1 MPDLN
6 ANVLFGLCSFFIFI
20 LTILH
25 RDCAKPNSLYFFA
38 PADGMIMN
46 YFVPVCPLLP
56 SSAETAAV
64 LRLPNLS
71 VPACIMPYT

>member
-1 MPDLN
+1 MPMFWFDGAFLYYN
-6 ANVLFGLCSFFIFI
+6 DFAQRLCKRKQMVI
-20 LTILH
+20 
-25 RDCAKPNSLYFFA
+25 FFA
-38 PADGMIMN
+38 PADRMIMN

-64 LRLPNLS
+64 LRLPNFS